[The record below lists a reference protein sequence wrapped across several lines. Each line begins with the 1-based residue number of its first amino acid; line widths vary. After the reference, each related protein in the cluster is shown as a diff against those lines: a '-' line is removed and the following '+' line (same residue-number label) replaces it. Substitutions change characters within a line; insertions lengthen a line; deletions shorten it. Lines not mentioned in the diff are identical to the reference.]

1 MKERLF
7 CCKEMAKAVEQRSEE
22 AKKFGLMWSLSLIIE
37 IIDSRA
43 ASKCSRLF
51 SSFFNSLEMSLSESK
66 AV

>member
-1 MKERLF
+1 
-7 CCKEMAKAVEQRSEE
+7 MAKAVEQRSEE
-22 AKKFGLMWSLSLIIE
+22 ARKFGLMWSLSLIIE

-43 ASKCSRLF
+43 ASKCSMLF